1 MTLRAYLAVFWP
13 AESIDADRRVIG
25 FRRVLT
31 AAAWRERFNATGLM
45 VWTPASSDLPVH
57 PAPDGGGVIGHIFPR
72 PGAPCAID
80 AIARGGSRRK
90 MAQQLADNA
99 WGGFVALLRAPFESA
114 AIYRE
119 PTGVLDCI
127 TWSLGG
133 GIEIAAAD
141 VDVPAG
147 LRPRRYALDWDQI
160 GAFVAVPTATTS
172 LPLFDDVTTVR
183 PGELLTLNAGAP
195 TRERIWS
202 AASFARSAPN
212 DLEAVRPEL
221 VRRVDLAVDR
231 LVDPHRKVV
240 MELSGGL
247 DSSILA
253 GALGA
258 TDHVDRVTHWLNYRE
273 ARREADETAYAQA
286 VTARLGVPL
295 TSAEKTLEALDEAA
309 FRELGAF
316 PRPSIGGADAGRD
329 RFETDLLGRADAT
342 GIVSGQGGDGVF
354 FQFPTALVAADY
366 LRRRGAMGLASTL
379 WPDVARRTRTSVWS
393 VLREAWAANH
403 GRPQQPRVITTLLSP
418 EWAAFAP
425 RIEHEWVTEARAEG
439 LPVGK
444 LLHIRG
450 IALTHIY
457 RMPSRRLEVADIV
470 MPLFSQPVIE
480 LCLALPTPV
489 LAGGSYDRPFAREA
503 FAGRLPQAVIDR
515 RAKGDLSAHV
525 RRTVA
530 ASRTFLRSY
539 LMDGCLCAAGLLD
552 RDMLDR
558 TLDETNLMLGIGGLA
573 GDVLNVAAVEAWVR
587 HWQTR
592 VPDAPHAGR

>member
-1 MTLRAYLAVFWP
+1 MTRLSYLALFWP
-13 AESIDADRRVIG
+13 DESVDADTRVAE
-25 FRRVLT
+25 FRRALD
-31 AAAWRERFNATGLM
+31 AANWRERFNAPGLT
-45 VWTPASSDLPVH
+45 VWTPTSSDLPIR
-57 PAPDGGGVIGHIFPR
+57 ALSNGGGAVVGQIFAK
-72 PGAPCAID
+72 PGAPL
-80 AIARGGSRRK
+80 AIAAMAKGASLRK
-90 MAQQLADNA
+90 MAQQLAETA
-99 WGGFVALLRAPFESA
+99 WGGFVAVLRAPFEPA
-114 AIYRE
+114 GIYRE

-127 TWSLGG
+127 TWSLGD
-133 GIEIAAAD
+133 IN
-141 VDVPAG
+141 VPTR
-147 LRPRRYALDWDQI
+147 LQPRRHALDWDQI
-160 GAFVAVPTATTS
+160 GAFVAVPTAATS
-172 LPLFDDVTTVR
+172 LPLFDDVTAVR
-183 PGELLTLNAGAP
+183 PGELLTLGPSAP
-195 TRERIWS
+195 TREAVWS
-202 AASFARSAPN
+202 AARFAQGAPD
-212 DLEAVRPEL
+212 DLDVVRGEL
-221 VRRVDLAVDR
+221 VRRVDLAVDH
-231 LVDPHRKVV
+231 LVGCHGKVV

-253 GALGA
+253 SALGA
-258 TDHVDRVTHWLNYRE
+258 TDHAHRVTNWLNYRD
-273 ARREADETAYAQA
+273 ARPEADETAYASA

-295 TSAEKTLEALDEAA
+295 TSAEKTLEVLDEDA
-309 FRELGAF
+309 FRELGPL

-329 RFETDLLGRADAT
+329 RFETDLLRRANAT

-354 FQFPTALVAADY
+354 FQFPTALVAADH
-366 LRRRGAMGLASTL
+366 LRGGAAGLASTL

-393 VLREAWAANH
+393 VLREAWAANR

-418 EWAAFAP
+418 AWAALAP
-425 RIEHEWVTEARAEG
+425 QIEHEWVTAARAEG

-457 RMPSRRLEVADIV
+457 RMPSRRFEVADIV

-480 LCLALPTPV
+480 LCLALPTPL
-489 LAGGSYDRPFAREA
+489 LAGASYDRPFARA
-503 FAGRLPQAVIDR
+503 TFAERLPKAVLDR

-530 ASRTFLRSY
+530 ASNTFLRSY

-558 TLDETNLMLGIGGLA
+558 TLDDTNLMLGVGGLA

-587 HWQTR
+587 YWQTR